1 MAWCVVTVDED
12 NVKKY
17 LRAIQF
23 SVGTPLIYLAPPL
36 LGWGLDDLA
45 GFFSLSPRLGYA
57 VLVVLLGMVAGY
69 QAMDRLEGLK
79 GGKGKA
85 DKLVRRQS
93 IVKVVIICLMYVFL
107 AVVPFADRRGL
118 GVMFEGEALRWAG
131 LVLAGAGFALIFRSG
146 FALGRFYSADVTV
159 QKNHRLITTGLYRYL
174 RHPRYLGGI
183 LFAIGFSA
191 LFRSWVGLAGSAIF
205 VGVILFRIKDE
216 EALMHHEFGQEWETY
231 CKQSWRLMPYLY

>member
-1 MAWCVVTVDED
+1 
-12 NVKKY
+12 
-17 LRAIQF
+17 LRAVQF
-23 SVGTPLIYLAPPL
+23 FIDTPLIYLAPPL

-57 VLVVLLGMVAGY
+57 VLVVLLGLVAGY
-69 QAMDRLEGLK
+69 QAMDGLEGLK
-79 GGKGKA
+79 GGKGKV

-93 IVKVVIICLMYVFL
+93 IVKVAIIFLMYVFL

-118 GVMFEGEALRWAG
+118 GVMFEGVALRWPG
-131 LVLAGAGFALIFRSG
+131 LVLAGTGFALIFWSG

-159 QKNHRLITTGLYRYL
+159 QKDHRLITTGLYQHI

-183 LFAIGFSA
+183 LFAAGFSV
-191 LFRSWVGLAGSAIF
+191 LFRSWIGLVGSALF

-216 EALMHHEFGQEWETY
+216 EALMRNEFGQEWQAY
-231 CKQSWRLMPYLY
+231 CQQSWRLMPYLY